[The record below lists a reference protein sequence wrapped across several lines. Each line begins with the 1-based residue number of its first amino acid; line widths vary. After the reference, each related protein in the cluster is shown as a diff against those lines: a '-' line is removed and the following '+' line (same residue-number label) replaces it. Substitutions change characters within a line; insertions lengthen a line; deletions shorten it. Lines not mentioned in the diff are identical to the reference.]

1 MTLSPE
7 ACPNGGLGILEGF
20 LPGQTR
26 SIPPMFISIKDLEV
40 RKLDFNEQFRPGHI
54 ELGTELEQRGE
65 LRATGTATLLEEH
78 RGGKNVV
85 QDIRL
90 VGNLETTVEM
100 RCARCL
106 EPVSRPIRQDFDL
119 LYRPLGAD
127 AGPAE
132 RHLADA
138 DVEIGYF
145 QGEGLH
151 LEDVLKEQVLLAAPV
166 KAVCRENCQGLCP
179 QCGVNRNQKRCDCTV
194 EVPDPR
200 WSALNEIRDKLGE

>member
-1 MTLSPE
+1 
-7 ACPNGGLGILEGF
+7 
-20 LPGQTR
+20 
-26 SIPPMFISIKDLEV
+26 MFISIKELEV
-40 RKLDFNEQFRPGHI
+40 RKLDFDEEFRPGQI
-54 ELGTELEQRGE
+54 DFGTELTQQQP
-65 LRATGTATLLEEH
+65 LRTTGTATLLEEH

-90 VGNLETTVEM
+90 VGDLSTVVEF

-106 EPVSRPIRQDFDL
+106 EPVTREVKQDFDL

-132 RHLADA
+132 RHLAEA

-145 QGEGLH
+145 EGGGLR

-166 KAVCRENCQGLCP
+166 KAVCREDCRGICP
-179 QCGVNRNQKRCDCTV
+179 QCGVNRNQQACNCVVDA
-194 EVPDPR
+194 PDAR
-200 WSALNEIRDKLGE
+200 WSALNEIRDKLRG